1 MTTTTEA
8 YAAWLENYRVTAKA
22 GQVEGW
28 LNANLF
34 PSLVWLHE
42 IQQTLG
48 ARGGIME
55 IGVHHGLF
63 FMTLNAM
70 VEAGE
75 GTSYA
80 VDLFDQQEMNI
91 DKSGKGHMASLEAN
105 LALHDRHKG
114 ANVERLAADS
124 TRIAP
129 QDRARLAAARPKV
142 ISIDGGH
149 TAEHTI
155 SDLRLAAEIVHPL
168 GAVFVDD
175 ILNPNWPGVIE
186 GVVLYLNERPTLWPV
201 MVGFN
206 KMILVPM
213 SVHPQVF
220 KMFQERIPK
229 YKRVSIAGY
238 SLLSNRM

>member
-1 MTTTTEA
+1 M
-8 YAAWLENYRVTAKA
+8 
-22 GQVEGW
+22 
-28 LNANLF
+28 
-34 PSLVWLHE
+34 
-42 IQQTLG
+42 
-48 ARGGIME
+48 
-55 IGVHHGLF
+55 
-63 FMTLNAM
+63 
-70 VEAGE
+70 
-75 GTSYA
+75 
-80 VDLFDQQEMNI
+80 
-91 DKSGKGHMASLEAN
+91 
-105 LALHDRHKG
+105 
-114 ANVERLAADS
+114 
-124 TRIAP
+124 
-129 QDRARLAAARPKV
+129 